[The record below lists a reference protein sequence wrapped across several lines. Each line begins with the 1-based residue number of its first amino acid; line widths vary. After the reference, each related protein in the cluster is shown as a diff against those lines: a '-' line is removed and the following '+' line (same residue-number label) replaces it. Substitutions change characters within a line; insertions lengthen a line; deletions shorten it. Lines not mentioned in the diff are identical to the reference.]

1 MPLDAQLVPLC
12 NQLNA
17 LPPMSSLSPADA
29 RDRFRQMSL
38 LAAQLAPAPEVA
50 AVEDLEVPGAAGPL
64 RARIYRPPA
73 EGPVPTLVF
82 AHGGGFVIGDIDSYD
97 AQCRLLCHSGGVVV
111 LAFEYRLAPEAPF
124 PAPVDDAVAAVSWA
138 LDNAGELGGDPGRVA
153 VGGDSAGG
161 NLAAVA
167 AQELRGHEPAI
178 AAQLLLYPVTDFA
191 SERPSLKENGE
202 GLFLTEDDMRWF
214 EAQYLAAGD
223 PRDDPRTSPL
233 LAEDL
238 SGLPSAIV
246 ITAELDPLRDDG
258 EAYAQALEEAGVP
271 VLRRRYDGLV
281 HGFFAMGPVSA
292 AAKAAADEVCSDLRE
307 ILA

>member
-1 MPLDAQLVPLC
+1 M
-12 NQLNA
+12 
-17 LPPMSSLSPADA
+17 
-29 RDRFRQMSL
+29 
-38 LAAQLAPAPEVA
+38 
-50 AVEDLEVPGAAGPL
+50 
-64 RARIYRPPA
+64 
-73 EGPVPTLVF
+73 
-82 AHGGGFVIGDIDSYD
+82 
-97 AQCRLLCHSGGVVV
+97 
-111 LAFEYRLAPEAPF
+111 
-124 PAPVDDAVAAVSWA
+124 
-138 LDNAGELGGDPGRVA
+138 
-153 VGGDSAGG
+153 
-161 NLAAVA
+161 A

-258 EAYAQALEEAGVP
+258 EAYAQALEEAGVR